1 MKSYREKFQTKLDEE
16 ISAFRE
22 RTLAQPAQEIYD
34 DVYRIHF
41 YEFMYDYLSSEEFT
55 SKQYK
60 AFLTAENKFINRLW
74 NKALDCEEFNV
85 GNSDDALFLVDEYM
99 RDYAAHPVPPGSWSW
114 FILTLLKYILW
125 AMHDN
130 CKPMP

>member
-22 RTLAQPAQEIYD
+22 RSLVQPVQEIYD

-55 SKQYK
+55 AK
-60 AFLTAENKFINRLW
+60 
-74 NKALDCEEFNV
+74 
-85 GNSDDALFLVDEYM
+85 
-99 RDYAAHPVPPGSWSW
+99 
-114 FILTLLKYILW
+114 
-125 AMHDN
+125 
-130 CKPMP
+130 

>member
-41 YEFMYDYLSSEEFT
+41 YEFMYDYLGSEEFT

-85 GNSDDALFLVDEYM
+85 GNSDDALFLVNEYM
-99 RDYAAHPVPPGSWSW
+99 HDYAVRSV
-114 FILTLLKYILW
+114 
-125 AMHDN
+125 HD
-130 CKPMP
+130 CM

>member
-85 GNSDDALFLVDEYM
+85 GNSDDALFLVNEYM
-99 RDYAAHPVPPGSWSW
+99 RDYAAHPVPDC
-114 FILTLLKYILW
+114 
-125 AMHDN
+125 M
-130 CKPMP
+130 

>member
-74 NKALDCEEFNV
+74 NKARL
-85 GNSDDALFLVDEYM
+85 
-99 RDYAAHPVPPGSWSW
+99 
-114 FILTLLKYILW
+114 
-125 AMHDN
+125 
-130 CKPMP
+130 

>member
-55 SKQYK
+55 SKQY
-60 AFLTAENKFINRLW
+60 NRNFIGFEINPDYHAASLKRL
-74 NKALDCEEFNV
+74 
-85 GNSDDALFLVDEYM
+85 
-99 RDYAAHPVPPGSWSW
+99 AA
-114 FILTLLKYILW
+114 
-125 AMHDN
+125 A
-130 CKPMP
+130 